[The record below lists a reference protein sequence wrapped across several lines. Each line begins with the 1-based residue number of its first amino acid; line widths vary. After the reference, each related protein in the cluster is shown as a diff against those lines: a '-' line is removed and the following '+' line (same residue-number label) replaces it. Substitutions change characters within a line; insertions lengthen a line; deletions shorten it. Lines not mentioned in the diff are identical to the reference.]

1 MTTVPRF
8 TTGRFTAL
16 WLVLRSAAK
25 LGEIADHGE
34 LLSFARKDGLRCGGL
49 PIKDGFQLAM
59 LGGFLHGHGEEQ
71 VALTDLG
78 LLALARCN
86 EDEPSSEVLRL
97 FVSVLLLRHPPAW
110 VAYWQGDPSS
120 LDIVLPETSRE
131 LLDEAKVFASAG
143 TEDLEAWALWDALKS
158 TPPLELVAEH
168 RKAIGDAAETLSF
181 NYEKER
187 LTREGYST
195 LAARVRWLA
204 RESSAYGFDILSFHG
219 NLTKTDAP
227 ERPLA
232 IEVKG
237 QAIGGVKQFT
247 FFLTSHEWGTASA
260 LRDQYLL
267 HLWDGVRPG
276 TIPSARRAEPFLV
289 RSASLQKHVPGRPEC
304 DDACGWSSALIRL
317 DTDGLSSPSIPLPT
331 RMIISREK

>member
-1 MTTVPRF
+1 MAKSKRISIARRLLRERPPSTVTRLPIHF
-8 TTGRFTAL
+8 GIK
-16 WLVLRSAAK
+16 S
-25 LGEIADHGE
+25 LGEIADQEE
-34 LLSFARKDGLRCGGL
+34 LLSFARRDGLRCGGL

-59 LGGFLHGHGEEQ
+59 PGGFLRGEDR

-78 LLALARCN
+78 LLALARCT

-97 FVSVLLLRHPPAW
+97 FISVLLLRHPPAW

-131 LLDEAKVFASAG
+131 LLDEAKVLAIPG
-143 TEDLEAWALWDALKS
+143 TEDLEAWALWDALKA
-158 TPPLELVAEH
+158 TPPLELLAEH

-187 LTREGYST
+187 LIREGHPT

-204 RESSAYGFDILSFHG
+204 RESPAYGFDILSFCG
-219 NLTKTDAP
+219 SLRKTAP
-227 ERPLA
+227 DRPLA

-237 QAIGGVKQFT
+237 QAVAGLKQFT

-260 LRDQYLL
+260 LGEQYLL

-276 TIPSARRAEPFLV
+276 AVPSARCAEPLLV
-289 RSASLQKHVPGRPEC
+289 QPDSLRKHIPSRPGC
-304 DDACGWSSALIRL
+304 GDACDWSSALIRL
-317 DTDGLSSPSIPLPT
+317 DVHVEAIPRPHV
-331 RMIISREK
+331 

>member
-16 WLVLRSAAK
+16 WVVLRSAAK
-25 LGEIADHGE
+25 LGAIADPEE
-34 LLSFARKDGLRCGGL
+34 LLSFARRDGLRCGGL
-49 PIKDGFQLAM
+49 PIKDGFQLAI
-59 LGGFLHGHGEEQ
+59 LGGFLRGEDQ

-78 LLALARCN
+78 VTALSRCT

-97 FVSVLLLRHPPAW
+97 FISVLLLRHPPAW

-131 LLDEAKVFASAG
+131 LLNEAKFLATPAG
-143 TEDLEAWALWDALKS
+143 TEDLEAWALWDALRA
-158 TPPLELVAEH
+158 TPPLELLAEQ

-187 LTREGYST
+187 LIREGYAT

-204 RESSAYGFDILSFHG
+204 RESPAYGFDILSFFG
-219 NLTKTDAP
+219 SLGETAP
-227 ERPLA
+227 DRPLA
-232 IEVKG
+232 VEVKG
-237 QAIGGVKQFT
+237 QAVTGLKQFT
-247 FFLTSHEWGTASA
+247 FFLTSHEWETASA
-260 LRDQYLL
+260 LGVQYLL

-276 TIPSARRAEPFLV
+276 TAPSAGRAEPLLIQ
-289 RSASLQKHVPGRPEC
+289 SDSLKKHIPSRPRC
-304 DDACGWSSALIRL
+304 GDACDWSATLITLDVHAVAGHSANC
-317 DTDGLSSPSIPLPT
+317 DSD
-331 RMIISREK
+331 